1 VTVHME
7 QISTPFSSG
16 SHVDIRELHEGD
28 LSFAIEL
35 WRAVDLVREWND
47 PVGDFRSALAGA
59 TSTILGAE
67 VDGVLVGTAMVG
79 FDGHRGWLYYVAVNP
94 SLQRRGV
101 GSALTRAGE
110 EWLASRGAHKVQL
123 MVRRGNDDP
132 RLFYSELG
140 YAPSD
145 VTVFA
150 KWLTPDAT

>member
-1 VTVHME
+1 MN
-7 QISTPFSSG
+7 
-16 SHVDIRELHEGD
+16 IRELDESD
-28 LSFAIEL
+28 LTAAVDL

-47 PVGDFRSALAGA
+47 PAGDFRGALVGA
-59 TSTILGAE
+59 TSAILGAE

-79 FDGHRGWLYYVAVNP
+79 YDGHRGWLYYVAVSP
-94 SLQRRGV
+94 SLQRQGM
-101 GSALTRAGE
+101 GSALTQAGE
-110 EWLASRGAHKVQL
+110 EWLSARGAHKVQL

-150 KWLTPDAT
+150 KWLAPDAT